1 MIAVFSSAHSIH
13 APPHELLNGELVKAH
28 ETPDRAEIIHSALLR
43 ANLGPIIPPRIF
55 DNSAIETVHDAD
67 YLHFLEHIYTQWVAE
82 GGSPLAVLPDTVTTR
97 HMDRKP
103 TFPLALPGYYTSDLS
118 APIVEGTYAAAITS
132 AQIALTGA
140 ALLAEGTYAAYALC
154 RPPGHHAS
162 RDTYGGYSYLNNA
175 AIAAN
180 YLCNQPSLSRV
191 AILDIDYHH
200 GNGTQ
205 QIFYTRNDV
214 FTVSIHADPA
224 YEYPYFIGFADE
236 YGTGVGEGYNLNI
249 PLAEGITNVPYLA
262 ALDRAL
268 EAIKHFG
275 PNYVIVATGVDT
287 FEADPIGEFML
298 TSEVYPLIGQRIA
311 TIGQPTLF
319 VQEGGYAVDALGNNI
334 VGLLQGFISL

>member
-1 MIAVFSSAHSIH
+1 MIAVFSSAHTMH

-28 ETPDRAEIIHSALLR
+28 ETPDRAEIIHNALLQ
-43 ANLGPIIPPRIF
+43 ADLGPIIPPHIF
-55 DNSAIETVHDAD
+55 DMSAIEAVHDAD
-67 YLHFLEHIYTQWVAE
+67 YLHFLEHIYIQWVAE

-97 HMDRKP
+97 HMNRRP

-118 APIVEGTYAAAITS
+118 APIVAGTYEAAVTS
-132 AQIALTGA
+132 AHVALTGA
-140 ALLAEGTYAAYALC
+140 ALLIEGQAVAYALC

-180 YLCNQPSLSRV
+180 YLCNEPSSSRI

-205 QIFYTRNDV
+205 QIFYERDDV
-214 FTVSIHADPA
+214 FTISIHADPS

-236 YGTGVGEGYNLNI
+236 RGQGVGEGYNLNI
-249 PLAEGITNVPYLA
+249 PLAEGMTNAPYLA
-262 ALDRAL
+262 ALDHAL
-268 EAIKHFG
+268 EAIAHFG
-275 PNYVIVATGVDT
+275 PNYLVVATGVDT

-298 TSEVYPLIGQRIA
+298 TSEIYPLIGQRIA
-311 TIGQPTLF
+311 ALRQPTLF
-319 VQEGGYAVDALGNNI
+319 VQEGGYAVDALGNN
-334 VGLLQGFISL
+334 VVSLLQGFRS